1 MKSIVND
8 EYCHSL
14 VSGDGWVVGNL
25 GKRTPKKTV
34 MRDSLSIGCLCG
46 RFDGLLT
53 CIKAVDEHS
62 NEYGCCTQ
70 YNSSNDTS
78 RDGEWTIYND
88 YATAIKAFKFSPE
101 VFNDFK
107 ESDIVIKDWDS
118 VGNDVEYSTSGDFL
132 DIGRY
137 MEGDP
142 EPFGIM
148 RNGSVN
154 NKFCRIVVNGAMSC
168 GVSRHTVNVKAQRIA
183 RLVDMLEHNH
193 IRCQVEIYECDQCAH
208 VELVIK
214 KYEDVL
220 NINDLCVALS
230 ADFTRR
236 ISFRFKER
244 SQTCE
249 YGYGRAELWEPKI
262 AFKTFGEDEDVD
274 NVIVVDGLIG
284 NYTESIDGAF
294 NQLEESVS
302 KSFERGDKYVIRFGY
317 GDAEKLVY
325 KRSK

>member
-1 MKSIVND
+1 MENIVTD
-8 EYCHSL
+8 KYCDRL
-14 VSGDGWVVGNL
+14 VMGDGWIVGNL
-25 GKRTPKKTV
+25 AKDLPEKTV
-34 MRDSLSIGCLCG
+34 MGESLQLGCLCG

-53 CIKAVDEHS
+53 CIKAVDEHN
-62 NEYGCCTQ
+62 NEYGCHTR
-70 YNSSNDTS
+70 YDSSEKNSG
-78 RDGEWTIYND
+78 RDDWTIYND
-88 YATAIKAFKFSPE
+88 YATAVRAFKFSPE
-101 VFNDFK
+101 VFNNFK
-107 ESDIVIKDWDS
+107 ESDAVIKDWES

-148 RNGSVN
+148 RNGTVN

-168 GVSRHTVNVKAQRIA
+168 GVSKDTVNAKAKRIA

-208 VELVIK
+208 VELIIK

-236 ISFRFKER
+236 ILFRFKER
-244 SQTCE
+244 SETCE
-249 YGYGRAELWEPKI
+249 WGYGTVNLWSTKT
-262 AFKTFGEDEDVD
+262 AFKTFGEGNDVD
-274 NVIVVDGLIG
+274 NVIIIDGLVG
-284 NYTESIDGAF
+284 NPMQFIDKAF
-294 NQLEESVS
+294 NKLEEKISI
-302 KSFERGDKYVIRFGY
+302 SFERGDKYVIRFENFDG
-317 GDAEKLVY
+317 KLVH